1 MSNLWGIEA
10 WTFLH
15 NITFN
20 YPLNP
25 NDKNKYNYYN
35 YFKNLGNVLPCSEC
49 NNHYNIIFNYID
61 ITIFLN
67 DRYSLIW
74 WLYVIHNLIN
84 KKLNKQLYKFEN
96 LIKRYHI
103 FNQNNNCSSCSN
115 TIDDIQNN
123 IHIEIKKKY
132 YIITQKLISNY
143 VNNI

>member
-1 MSNLWGIEA
+1 MSNLWGFEA
-10 WTFLH
+10 WSFLH

-25 NDKNKYNYYN
+25 NLQEKNNYYQF
-35 YFKNLGNVLPCSEC
+35 FKYIGNVLPCSDC
-49 NNHYNIIFNYID
+49 QTHYNNIFKYIN
-61 ITIFLN
+61 IKLFLV

-84 KKLNKQLYKFEN
+84 KKLKKQLYKFEN
-96 LIKRYHI
+96 LIERYHT
-103 FNQNNNCSSCSN
+103 FNKNNNCSSCSN